1 MNRIH
6 SVLNWATDRNL
17 IEGSTPQAQFLKTVS
32 EIGELADNLNKRRY
46 EAAKDDIGD
55 VLVTLIIIAEQ
66 IGTDL
71 DDCLEVAWQSIK
83 DRKGVMRNGVF
94 IKEGDE

>member
-6 SVLNWATDRNL
+6 SVLNWAGDRNL
-17 IEGSTPQAQFLKTVS
+17 IEGSTPQAQFLKTIS

>member
-6 SVLNWATDRNL
+6 SVLNWAADRNL

>member
-6 SVLNWATDRNL
+6 SVLNWAADRNL

-83 DRKGVMRNGVF
+83 DRKGLMRNGVF